1 MERGRAWRR
10 KKTESKWNSRCK
22 RFMFESLVKDG
33 MQVRSY
39 TDMNGEKKLRV
50 VPNYRKPTTWKEMK
64 KLDPWA
70 KFLKNSSTSKSWV
83 SGQFDAKHANK
94 MTRINSRRVIEEGMQ
109 EYDNRYDES
118 LEDQEYIVYVV

>member
-33 MQVRSY
+33 TQVRSY

-83 SGQFDAKHANK
+83 SEQFDAKHANK
-94 MTRINSRRVIEEGMQ
+94 TTRIDSRRVIEEGMQ
-109 EYDNRYDES
+109 EYDDRYDES
-118 LEDQEYIVYVV
+118 LEDQEYVV